1 MTLRAHL
8 HRDHHRT
15 TAVVAALGATALV
28 LTGCSGDGD
37 GGSQT
42 TSTQAE
48 LTTIAASP
56 ETQSGPST
64 SEAPESSAPADD
76 APDEA
81 AFAEAGTGD
90 KEFMPDKMPGLSIVD
105 TRVGEH
111 DGYDRVV
118 FEFAG
123 DGEPGWHT
131 AYTKKPAQQASGHAL
146 DYPGEVALN
155 VMINGV
161 QIDYADPDSAP
172 EVGPAAGPAGYIA
185 GVNHEGVFEA
195 DAQYVIGLD
204 RERPYT
210 VTTLQ
215 NPTRLVIDFQS

>member
-1 MTLRAHL
+1 MTLRAHP

-28 LTGCSGDGD
+28 LTGCSSDDGEAE
-37 GGSQT
+37 T

-56 ETQSGPST
+56 ETQSAPST
-64 SEAPESSAPADD
+64 SQAAAAPAETPADD
-76 APDEA
+76 SPDAA
-81 AFAEAGTGD
+81 AFAAAGTAD
-90 KEFMPDKMPGLSIVD
+90 KEHMPTKMDSLNIVD

-118 FEFAG
+118 FEFDGDGAG
-123 DGEPGWHT
+123 DPGYHT
-131 AYTKKPAQQASGHAL
+131 SYSKEPAQQGSGFPVE
-146 DYPGEVALN
+146 YPGNVALV
-155 VMINGV
+155 VMIHGV
-161 QIDYADPDSAP
+161 KMDL
-172 EVGPAAGPAGYIA
+172 EGPPPGPVAGAAGYIA
-185 GVNHEGVFEA
+185 GVKDTGTFEA

>member
-1 MTLRAHL
+1 MTLRAHP
-8 HRDHHRT
+8 HRDHQRT

-28 LTGCSGDGD
+28 LTGCSSDDGEAE
-37 GGSQT
+37 T
-42 TSTQAE
+42 TSTPAE

-56 ETQSGPST
+56 ETQSAPST
-64 SEAPESSAPADD
+64 SQAAETSAAEAPADD
-76 APDEA
+76 SPDAA
-81 AFAEAGTGD
+81 AFAKAGTAD
-90 KEFMPDKMPGLSIVD
+90 KEHMPARMDSLNIVD

-118 FEFAG
+118 FEFDG
-123 DGEPGWHT
+123 DGDGDPGYHT
-131 AYTKKPAQQASGHAL
+131 AYSKEPAQQGSGFPVE
-146 DYPGEVALN
+146 YPGNVALV
-155 VMINGV
+155 VMIHGV
-161 QIDYADPDSAP
+161 KMNL
-172 EVGPAAGPAGYIA
+172 EGPPPGPVAGAAGNIA
-185 GVNHEGVFEA
+185 GVKDTGTFEA